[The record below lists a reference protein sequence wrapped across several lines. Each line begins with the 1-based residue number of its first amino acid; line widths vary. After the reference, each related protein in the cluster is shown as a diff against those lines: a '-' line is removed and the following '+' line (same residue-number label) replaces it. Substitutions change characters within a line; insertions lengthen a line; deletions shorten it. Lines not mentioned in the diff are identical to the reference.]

1 MYWQIYQQIDLKR
14 RLVSIKAS
22 RTKSFGSAIDNWDE
36 VLLSLAAPYW
46 DILGM
51 SKWDFV
57 NICAIYKSTLLQRL
71 SHTGRWLESLSL
83 RRWLVSRPFSL
94 CWATRKVSLS
104 SSSPYG
110 GGLPTSS
117 TLPSL
122 FSYILLAFPI
132 FLCPTFFFRVCRYF
146 SLSLKTWD
154 SVVQKRMKWLGPVR
168 NDSPG
173 LW

>member
-14 RLVSIKAS
+14 WLVSIKAS

-51 SKWDFV
+51 SKWDFI

-71 SHTGRWLESLSL
+71 SHTGRWLVTLSL

-117 TLPSL
+117 TLSPLL
-122 FSYILLAFPI
+122 FSLTFFQPSPFFSVPLSFSVCVVI
-132 FLCPTFFFRVCRYF
+132 FLYH
-146 SLSLKTWD
+146 SK
-154 SVVQKRMKWLGPVR
+154 LGT
-168 NDSPG
+168 
-173 LW
+173 L